1 MIGGEVNDFISLL
14 FYCFSRNISTKQQND
29 FLFCRKSKKKS
40 YIESHSTN
48 CDMSKEKFHIEF
60 VMGNATQNSLWRMIG
75 QTDGLSEWFA
85 DEVAFDETDNTYT
98 FSWSKSNNS
107 AELQSLKPLSAI
119 RFRWLDEDDEAAYFE
134 FALHK
139 LDLSGEMALEITD
152 FADPDEKGDA
162 ISLWEQQ
169 VNEMKR
175 RLGV

>member
-1 MIGGEVNDFISLL
+1 MIGGEINDLFPRFFVLWSYFKKRVKCFI
-14 FYCFSRNISTKQQND
+14 FSHK
-29 FLFCRKSKKKS
+29 LGKKS
-40 YIESHSTN
+40 YIESRFTN
-48 CDMSKEKFHIEF
+48 YNMGKEKFHIEF
-60 VMGNATQNSLWRMIG
+60 VMGNASQNSLWRMIG

-85 DEVAFDETDNTYT
+85 DEVTFDEADNIYT